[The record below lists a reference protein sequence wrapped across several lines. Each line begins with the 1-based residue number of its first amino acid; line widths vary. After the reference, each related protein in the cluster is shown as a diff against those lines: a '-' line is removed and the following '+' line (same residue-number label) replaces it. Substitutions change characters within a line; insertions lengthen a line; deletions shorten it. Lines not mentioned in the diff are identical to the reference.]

1 MLTFDLGKS
10 AQRAVVSAVVAVG
23 GGVLSSSTHAGYVAT
38 FQAYGS
44 GQYASCGYRAAE
56 TWDSTSALNYYSI
69 RAFQHEFSSSSGDVR
84 RTWCAEIYQ
93 SVTVGATYDF
103 AEVVLEAVP
112 TAPPGAMGF
121 ERATLVRDLMARWI
135 DPQTHLVVGDA
146 ANRAAISAA
155 FQLAIWEITH
165 ENFAATDASGMVS
178 QMSLATGAFRSSPG
192 DAVIGWYAAMRDSLG
207 VGGFQFAAAAG
218 LAEPQVQDQI
228 YLIPGPSALAM
239 MILLGG
245 ASRRRR
251 R

>member
-1 MLTFDLGKS
+1 MLMSELGKG
-10 AQRAVVSAVVAVG
+10 ARKALISAVVAFG

-38 FQAYGS
+38 FQAYGA
-44 GQYASCGYRAAE
+44 GQYASCGYRAVEA
-56 TWDSTSALNYYSI
+56 WDSTSTLNYYSI
-69 RAFQHEFSSSSGDVR
+69 RAFQHEFSSGSGDIR

-103 AEVVLEAVP
+103 TEVALEAVP

-155 FQLAIWEITH
+155 FQLTIWEITH

-178 QMSLATGAFRSSPG
+178 QMSLMTGAFRSNPS
-192 DAVIGWYAAMRDSLG
+192 DAVHGWYAAMRDSLG
-207 VGGFQFAAAAG
+207 VGGFQFAASAG
-218 LAEPQVQDQI
+218 LAEPDSQDQI
-228 YLIPGPSALAM
+228 YMIPGPGALAM
-239 MILLGG
+239 TILLGG
-245 ASRRRR
+245 AFAWRRR
-251 R
+251 